1 MKMRFEF
8 GKLNFND
15 RHTILF
21 EKIKQSSSILWRIS
35 SGTLR
40 TDIPSWLLH
49 RNVQMLLDSGAAV
62 TALWM
67 AYLLRFDF
75 SIPAAHHRG
84 MVLWLIIIALA
95 RPCAILITN
104 GYNATWRFFALRDA
118 LRLGARSV
126 LVTVGLILFRVAVH
140 NGTAIPYSV
149 LLVELPLYLWLASG
163 LRTTRRYEYEIV
175 NRIGSNAN
183 TLVIGSEA
191 TLAGAVR
198 HLRSSGNTKILG
210 LVTED
215 ERLVGLR
222 IDGILVRGHTTSLAN
237 LLATY
242 PVELVIVAGAD
253 IQGAEEIMHV
263 AAQFGVQIRLLPS
276 CVDLVKGKVQVRRV
290 ISIDQISH
298 VRQRKFSNTAHPA
311 VAECF
316 ADRVVLITGAG
327 GSIGS
332 ELVRQV
338 ADLPISKLIVLDR
351 DENSIFELM
360 NQLKNENKDHIAIPV
375 VGDIRDRY
383 TVRHTFSR
391 FRPDIVLHAAAYKH
405 VPVMEDNC
413 CEAILNNVCG
423 THELADAAIDLGCE
437 KLVMISTDKAVHP
450 SSVMGA
456 SKRTAEMLIQ
466 QRASEAMRRHHD
478 TQFACVRFG
487 NVLGSRGSVVP
498 IFLRQI
504 AAGGPVTI
512 THKEMTRY
520 FMTIPQAV
528 QLVLQAATLASTG
541 DIYMLEMGDP
551 VKIIEFAKEI
561 IEMSG
566 LTPGKDI
573 EIKVVG
579 MRPGE
584 KIHEQLWNEDADVG
598 PTSFPHVFRV
608 KAAPV
613 PSDFSTFLQQLEK
626 AGKDRESNEMIQD
639 LLRELPIGYHVK
651 SYPDTVNLMT
661 S

>member
-1 MKMRFEF
+1 M
-8 GKLNFND
+8 
-15 RHTILF
+15 T
-21 EKIKQSSSILWRIS
+21 S
-35 SGTLR
+35 SGIRGIRFDAKCLTLLR
-40 TDIPSWLLH
+40 ETKHFLTKTPPWLLH
-49 RNVQMLLDSGAAV
+49 RNVQMLLDSIVAV
-62 TALWM
+62 TSLWI

-75 SIPAAHHRG
+75 AIPRSQQSEMAEWLIVVAVARPAA
-84 MVLWLIIIALA
+84 
-95 RPCAILITN
+95 ILLTN
-104 GYNATWRFFALRDA
+104 GYKATWRFFAFRDA
-118 LRLGARSV
+118 IRLGARSV
-126 LVTVGLILFRVAVH
+126 PVSICLLLFRAVVH
-140 NGTAIPYSV
+140 DGKAIPFSV
-149 LLVELPLYLWLASG
+149 LLMDLLLFMCLASA
-163 LRTTRRYEYEIV
+163 LRTARRYEHEFL
-175 NRIGSNAN
+175 NRVGSGPN
-183 TLVIGSEA
+183 TLVVGSEA

-198 HLRSSGNTKILG
+198 HLRASGNTNILG
-210 LVTED
+210 LVTDD

-222 IDGILVRGHTTSLAN
+222 IDGALVRGHISALPN
-237 LLATY
+237 LLAAH
-242 PVELVIVAGAD
+242 PVELVIIAGAD
-253 IQGAEEIMHV
+253 MQGAEEVMHIV
-263 AAQFGVQIRLLPS
+263 AQFGLQIRLLPS
-276 CVDLVKGKVQVRRV
+276 CVDLVKGKVQVRR
-290 ISIDQISH
+290 IIGIDQISQ
-298 VRQRKFSNTAHPA
+298 VRQRKSSSTAHPA
-311 VAECF
+311 VTDCF
-316 ADRVVLITGAG
+316 TDRVVLITGAG

-338 ADLPISKLIVLDR
+338 ADLPVDKLIVLDR

-360 NQLKNENKDHIAIPV
+360 NQLKSDGKDSAAVPV

-383 TVRHTFSR
+383 AIRHLFSK
-391 FRPDIVLHAAAYKH
+391 FRPNIILHAAAYKH
-405 VPVMEDNC
+405 VPVMEENC

-423 THELADAAIDLGCE
+423 TRELADVAIDFAAE

-466 QRASEAMRRHHD
+466 QRATEAIQRQHN

-528 QLVLQAATLASTG
+528 QLVLQATTLASMG

-584 KIHEQLWNEDADVG
+584 KLHEQLWNEDADVG

-608 KAAPV
+608 KASRV
-613 PSDFSTFLQQLEK
+613 QNNFSVLLQDLEK
-626 AGKDRESNEMIQD
+626 ASRDRESNEIIQD
-639 LLRELPIGYHVK
+639 LLREMPINYRAK
-651 SYPDTVNLMT
+651 SNHDILDLMT

>member
-1 MKMRFEF
+1 MTFFGIRGVSFE
-8 GKLNFND
+8 D
-15 RHTILF
+15 RCLALLRKTRHL
-21 EKIKQSSSILWRIS
+21 SSK
-35 SGTLR
+35 T
-40 TDIPSWLLH
+40 PSWLLH
-49 RNVQMLLDSGAAV
+49 RNVQMLLDSMAAV
-62 TALWM
+62 AALWF

-75 SIPAAHHRG
+75 SIPPRQGRG
-84 MVLWLIIIALA
+84 MVAWLIIIGIA
-95 RPCAILITN
+95 RPTVILLTG
-104 GYNATWRFFALRDA
+104 GYKATWRFFAFRDA
-118 LRLGARSV
+118 MQLAIRAVPVSIV
-126 LVTVGLILFRVAVH
+126 LLLFRATVH
-140 NGTAIPYSV
+140 TGIAIPFSV
-149 LLVELPLYLWLASG
+149 LLMELLLFLWLASG
-163 LRTTRRYEYEIV
+163 LRTIRRYEHEFL
-175 NRIGSNAN
+175 NRVGSGPN
-183 TLVIGSEA
+183 TLIIGNEA
-191 TLAGAVR
+191 TLAGAAR
-198 HLRSSGNTKILG
+198 HLRSSGNTNILG

-222 IDGILVRGHTTSLAN
+222 IDGILVRGHISALPN
-237 LLATY
+237 LLATH
-242 PVELVIVAGAD
+242 PIELVIIAGTD
-253 IQGAEEIMHV
+253 IQGVEEVIRV
-263 AAQFGVQIRLLPS
+263 ASQFGLQIRLLPS
-276 CVDLVKGKVQVRRV
+276 CVDLVKGKVQVRR
-290 ISIDQISH
+290 IIGMDQISH
-298 VRQRKFSNTAHPA
+298 VRQRKSSGTAHPA
-311 VAECF
+311 VVECF
-316 ADRVVLITGAG
+316 TNRVALVTGAG

-360 NQLKNENKDHIAIPV
+360 NHLKGENKDRAV
-375 VGDIRDRY
+375 VPIVSDIRDRY
-383 TVRHTFSR
+383 AIRHVFSK
-391 FRPDIVLHAAAYKH
+391 FKPDIVLHAAAYKH

-413 CEAILNNVCG
+413 CEAVLNNVCG
-423 THELADAAIDLGCE
+423 TRELVDAAIDFGAE
-437 KLVMISTDKAVHP
+437 RLVMISTDKAVRP

-456 SKRTAEMLIQ
+456 SKRAAEMLIQ
-466 QRASEAMRRHHD
+466 QRAIEAMQQRHS

-584 KIHEQLWNEDADVG
+584 KLHEQLWNEDADVG

-608 KAAPV
+608 KATPV
-613 PSDFSTFLQQLEK
+613 QSDFSALLHDLERASK
-626 AGKDRESNEMIQD
+626 SRESNEVIQD
-639 LLRELPIGYHVK
+639 LLRELPI
-651 SYPDTVNLMT
+651 SYQTEPSRNIVNLMT

>member
-1 MKMRFEF
+1 MVRGWANSKRVMAMTSF
-8 GKLNFND
+8 GFRRLSLNDNCL
-15 RHTILF
+15 TLLG
-21 EKIKQSSSILWRIS
+21 KIKHLS
-35 SGTLR
+35 TKV
-40 TDIPSWLLH
+40 PPWLLH
-49 RNVQMLLDSGAAV
+49 RNVQMLLDSMVAV
-62 TALWM
+62 TSLWI

-75 SIPAAHHRG
+75 SIPPSQQRG
-84 MVLWLIIIALA
+84 MEGWLIVVAVA
-95 RPCAILITN
+95 RPATILLTC
-104 GYNATWRFFALRDA
+104 GYKATWRFFAFRDA
-118 LRLGARSV
+118 IRLGARSV
-126 LVTVGLILFRVAVH
+126 PVSLCLLLFRAAVR
-140 NGTAIPYSV
+140 NGVAIPFSV
-149 LLVELPLYLWLASG
+149 LLMELLLFLCMASA
-163 LRTTRRYEYEIV
+163 LRTARRYEHEFM
-175 NRIGSNAN
+175 NRVGSGPN
-183 TLVIGSEA
+183 TLIVGSEA

-198 HLRSSGNTKILG
+198 HLRASGNTNILG
-210 LVTED
+210 LVTEN

-222 IDGILVRGHTTSLAN
+222 IDGVLVRGHITALPN
-237 LLATY
+237 LLAAH
-242 PVELVIVAGAD
+242 PIELVIIAGAD
-253 IQGAEEIMHV
+253 IRCAEEVMHV
-263 AAQFGVQIRLLPS
+263 TAQFGLQMRLLPS
-276 CVDLVKGKVQVRRV
+276 CVDLVKGKVQVRR
-290 ISIDQISH
+290 IIGIDQILQ
-298 VRQRKFSNTAHPA
+298 VRQRKSSGTAHPA
-311 VAECF
+311 VVECF
-316 ADRVVLITGAG
+316 SGRVVLITGAG

-338 ADLPISKLIVLDR
+338 TDLPVDKLIVLDR

-360 NQLKNENKDHIAIPV
+360 NQLKSAGKDHAAVPV

-383 TVRHTFSR
+383 AIRHLFSK

-405 VPVMEDNC
+405 VPVMEENC

-423 THELADAAIDLGCE
+423 TRELADAAIDFAAK

-466 QRASEAMRRHHD
+466 QRASEAVQRHS

-512 THKEMTRY
+512 THQEMTRY

-584 KIHEQLWNEDADVG
+584 KLHEQLWNEGADVG
-598 PTSFPHVFRV
+598 PTNFPHVFRV
-608 KAAPV
+608 KASRV
-613 PSDFSTFLQQLEK
+613 QSSFSVLLQNLEK
-626 AGKDRESNEMIQD
+626 ASRDRENNEIIQD
-639 LLRELPIGYHVK
+639 LLREMPINYRVE
-651 SYPDTVNLMT
+651 SNRDMVNLMT

>member
-1 MKMRFEF
+1 MTSF
-8 GKLNFND
+8 GFRGLSFND
-15 RHTILF
+15 NYLIILR
-21 EKIKQSSSILWRIS
+21 KIKHLS
-35 SGTLR
+35 TKV
-40 TDIPSWLLH
+40 PPWLLH
-49 RNVQMLLDSGAAV
+49 RNVQMLLDSMVAA
-62 TALWM
+62 TSLWI

-75 SIPAAHHRG
+75 SIPSNQQRG
-84 MVLWLIIIALA
+84 MAGWLIVIAVA
-95 RPCAILITN
+95 RPATILLTD
-104 GYNATWRFFALRDA
+104 GYKATWRFFAFRDA
-118 LRLGARSV
+118 IRLAARSIPV
-126 LVTVGLILFRVAVH
+126 SICLLLFRAVVH
-140 NGTAIPYSV
+140 SGVAIPFSV
-149 LLVELPLYLWLASG
+149 LLLELLLFLCLASA
-163 LRTTRRYEYEIV
+163 LRTARRYEHEFTTSV
-175 NRIGSNAN
+175 GSGPN
-183 TLVIGSEA
+183 TLIVGSEA

-198 HLRSSGNTKILG
+198 HLRASGNTNILG
-210 LVTED
+210 LVTEN

-222 IDGILVRGHTTSLAN
+222 IDGVLVRGHITALPN
-237 LLATY
+237 LLAAH
-242 PVELVIVAGAD
+242 PIELVIIAGAD
-253 IQGAEEIMHV
+253 IESAEEVMRV
-263 AAQFGVQIRLLPS
+263 TAQFGLQMRLLPS
-276 CVDLVKGKVQVRRV
+276 CVDLVKGKVQVRRIV
-290 ISIDQISH
+290 SIDQILQ
-298 VRQRKFSNTAHPA
+298 VRQRKSSSAAHPA
-311 VAECF
+311 VMECF
-316 ADRVVLITGAG
+316 TGRVVLITGAG

-338 ADLPISKLIVLDR
+338 ADLPVDKLIVLDR

-360 NQLKNENKDHIAIPV
+360 NQLKGDGKDRAVVPV
-375 VGDIRDRY
+375 VGDIRDRHAI
-383 TVRHTFSR
+383 RHLFSK
-391 FRPDIVLHAAAYKH
+391 FRPDVILHAAAYKH
-405 VPVMEDNC
+405 VPVMEENC

-423 THELADAAIDLGCE
+423 TRELADAAIDFGAE

-466 QRASEAMRRHHD
+466 QRATEAMQRHHS

-541 DIYMLEMGDP
+541 DVYMLEMGDP

-584 KIHEQLWNEDADVG
+584 KLHEQLWNEDADVG

-608 KAAPV
+608 KASRV
-613 PSDFSTFLQQLEK
+613 PSNFSVLLQELEK
-626 AGKDRESNEMIQD
+626 ASRDRESNEVIQD
-639 LLRELPIGYHVK
+639 LLREMPITYRAT
-651 SYPDTVNLMT
+651 SNRDMVNLMT

>member
-1 MKMRFEF
+1 MAMTSF
-8 GKLNFND
+8 GFRRLTFDGKSL
-15 RHTILF
+15 TLF
-21 EKIKQSSSILWRIS
+21 GEIKHLFTKI
-35 SGTLR
+35 
-40 TDIPSWLLH
+40 PPWLLH
-49 RNVQMLLDSGAAV
+49 RNVQMLLDSIVAV
-62 TALWM
+62 TALWI

-75 SIPAAHHRG
+75 AIPPNQQRG
-84 MVLWLIIIALA
+84 MAGWLIVIAVA
-95 RPCAILITN
+95 RPGAILLTN
-104 GYNATWRFFALRDA
+104 GYKATWRFFAFRDA
-118 LRLGARSV
+118 ARLAARSIPV
-126 LVTVGLILFRVAVH
+126 SICLLLFRAAVH
-140 NGTAIPYSV
+140 NGAAVPFSV
-149 LLVELPLYLWLASG
+149 LLMELLLFLWLAST
-163 LRTTRRYEYEIV
+163 LRVARRYGHEFL
-175 NRIGSNAN
+175 NRVGGGTN

-198 HLRSSGNTKILG
+198 QLRSSGNTRILG

-222 IDGILVRGHTTSLAN
+222 IDGILVRGHTASLAN

-290 ISIDQISH
+290 IGIDQISH

-316 ADRVVLITGAG
+316 VDRVVLITGAG

-360 NQLKNENKDHIAIPV
+360 NQLKSENKDHIAIPV
-375 VGDIRDRY
+375 VGDVRDRY
-383 TVRHTFSR
+383 AVRHTFSR

-423 THELADAAIDLGCE
+423 TRELADAAIDFGCE

-456 SKRTAEMLIQ
+456 SKRIAEMLIQ
-466 QRASEAMRRHHD
+466 QRASEAMQRHHD

-541 DIYMLEMGDP
+541 DTYMLEMGDP

-608 KAAPV
+608 KAAPI
-613 PSDFSTFLQQLEK
+613 PGDFSALLQQLEK

-651 SYPDTVNLMT
+651 SYPDTVSVMT

>member
-1 MKMRFEF
+1 MTFF
-8 GKLNFND
+8 GFRALNFYD
-15 RHTILF
+15 RRLVLLREIKHLSS
-21 EKIKQSSSILWRIS
+21 KIPPWF
-35 SGTLR
+35 
-40 TDIPSWLLH
+40 LH
-49 RNVQMLLDSGAAV
+49 RNMQMLLDSVMAV
-62 TALWM
+62 TALSS

-75 SIPAAHHRG
+75 SVPQRQQKGMIGWLIFIAVARPAA
-84 MVLWLIIIALA
+84 
-95 RPCAILITN
+95 ILLTN
-104 GYNATWRFFALRDA
+104 GYKATWRFFAFRDA
-118 LRLGARSV
+118 IQLAARSV
-126 LVTVGLILFRVAVH
+126 PLSICLLLFRAAVH
-140 NGTAIPYSV
+140 DGKAIPFSV
-149 LLVELPLYLWLASG
+149 LLMELLLFLCLASA
-163 LRTTRRYEYEIV
+163 LRTARRYEHEFLHRV
-175 NRIGSNAN
+175 GSGPN
-183 TLVIGSEA
+183 TLIIGSEA

-198 HLRSSGNTKILG
+198 HLRSSGNTNILG

-215 ERLVGLR
+215 ERLVGLK
-222 IDGILVRGHTTSLAN
+222 IDGVLVRGHISALSN
-237 LLATY
+237 LLAAH
-242 PVELVIVAGAD
+242 PIELVIIAGAD
-253 IQGAEEIMHV
+253 IQSAEEAMRV
-263 AAQFGVQIRLLPS
+263 TAQFGLQIRLLPS
-276 CVDLVKGKVQVRRV
+276 CVDLVKGKVQVRR
-290 ISIDQISH
+290 IIGIDQISQ
-298 VRQRKFSNTAHPA
+298 VRQRKLSNTAHPA
-311 VAECF
+311 VIECF
-316 ADRVVLITGAG
+316 GERVVLITGAG

-338 ADLPISKLIVLDR
+338 ADLPIDTLIVLDR

-360 NQLKNENKDHIAIPV
+360 NQLKGEGKDRTVVPV
-375 VGDIRDRY
+375 VNDIRDRY
-383 TVRHTFSR
+383 AVRHVFSKY
-391 FRPDIVLHAAAYKH
+391 RPAIVLHAAAYKH

-423 THELADAAIDLGCE
+423 TRELADAAIEFGSE

-466 QRASEAMRRHHD
+466 QRATDAMHRRHS

-551 VKIIEFAKEI
+551 VKIIEFAREI

-573 EIKVVG
+573 EIKAVG

-584 KIHEQLWNEDADVG
+584 KLHEQLWNEDADVG

-608 KAAPV
+608 KATRIN
-613 PSDFSTFLQQLEK
+613 SDFSIQLQALEK
-626 AGKDRESNEMIQD
+626 ASRDRESNETIQD
-639 LLRELPIGYHVK
+639 LLREMPINYQTK
-651 SYPDTVNLMT
+651 SNLEMLNLKT

>member
-1 MKMRFEF
+1 MTLF
-8 GKLNFND
+8 GFRGLNLDDRCLILLRKL
-15 RHTILF
+15 RHLSQ
-21 EKIKQSSSILWRIS
+21 K
-35 SGTLR
+35 
-40 TDIPSWLLH
+40 IPSWLLH
-49 RNVQMLLDSGAAV
+49 RNVQMLLDSIVAV
-62 TALWM
+62 TALWI

-75 SIPAAHHRG
+75 SIPPTQQRG
-84 MVLWLIIIALA
+84 MVGWLIVIAVA
-95 RPCAILITN
+95 RPAAILLTN
-104 GYNATWRFFALRDA
+104 GYKSTWRFFALRDA
-118 LRLGARSV
+118 IQLGARSV
-126 LVTVGLILFRVAVH
+126 PVTIGLLLFRAAVH

-149 LLVELPLYLWLASG
+149 LLLELLLFLWLASG
-163 LRTTRRYEYEIV
+163 LRTIRRYEHEFL
-175 NRIGSNAN
+175 NRVGSGPN
-183 TLVIGSEA
+183 TLIVGSEA

-198 HLRSSGNTKILG
+198 HLRSSGNTNILG

-222 IDGILVRGHTTSLAN
+222 IDGVLVRGHTAALPN
-237 LLATY
+237 LLAAH
-242 PVELVIVAGAD
+242 PIELVIIAGAD
-253 IQGAEEIMHV
+253 IQAAEEVMRV
-263 AAQFGVQIRLLPS
+263 AAQFGIQIRLLPS
-276 CVDLVKGKVQVRRV
+276 CVDLVKGKVQVRR
-290 ISIDQISH
+290 IIGIDQISH
-298 VRQRKFSNTAHPA
+298 VRQRKLSATAHPA
-311 VAECF
+311 VMECF

-338 ADLPISKLIVLDR
+338 ADLPIEKLIVLDR

-360 NQLKNENKDHIAIPV
+360 NQLKGEGKDRIAVPV
-375 VGDIRDRY
+375 VSDIRDRFAI
-383 TVRHTFSR
+383 RHAFSK
-391 FRPDIVLHAAAYKH
+391 FRPNIVLHAAAYKH

-423 THELADAAIDLGCE
+423 TRELADAAIDYGSE

-466 QRASEAMRRHHD
+466 QRAIEAVQRRHR

-584 KIHEQLWNEDADVG
+584 KLHEQLWNEDADVG

-608 KAAPV
+608 KAARV
-613 PSDFSTFLQQLEK
+613 QSDFSAMLRDLEK
-626 AGKDRESNEMIQD
+626 ASRDRESNEIIQD
-639 LLRELPIGYHVK
+639 LLRELPIDYQTK
-651 SYPDTVNLMT
+651 SDRDMVNLMT

>member
-1 MKMRFEF
+1 MTFNEF
-8 GKLNFND
+8 GRLLNFD
-15 RHTILF
+15 RRRLAF
-21 EKIKQSSSILWRIS
+21 LRASKQLSK
-35 SGTLR
+35 TL
-40 TDIPSWLLH
+40 PQWFLH
-49 RNVQMLLDSGAAV
+49 RNAQMLLDGVMAA
-62 TALWM
+62 TALWV
-67 AYLLRFDF
+67 AYSLRYDF
-75 SIPAAHHRG
+75 SIPSSQHRV
-84 MVLWLIIIALA
+84 MIRWLIIIAFA
-95 RPCAILITN
+95 RPCVILITR
-104 GYNATWRFFALRDA
+104 GYKATWRFFALRDA
-118 LRLGARSV
+118 VHLAERSIV
-126 LVTVGLILFRVAVH
+126 VTIGLIIFRAIVR
-140 NGTAIPYSV
+140 NNTAIPYSV
-149 LLVELPLYLWLASG
+149 LLFELPLFLWLAYG
-163 LRTTRRYEYEIV
+163 LRITRRYGHEILT
-175 NRIGSNAN
+175 RTGSGVN

-191 TLAGAVR
+191 TLAATVR
-198 HLRSSGNTKILG
+198 HLRSSNNTNILG

-222 IDGILVRGHTTSLAN
+222 IDGILVRGHIASLSN

-253 IQGAEEIMHV
+253 IQGVEEIMRI
-263 AAQFGVQIRLLPS
+263 ATQFGVQIRLMPS
-276 CVDLVKGKVQVRRV
+276 WMDLVKGKVQVRRV

-298 VRQRKFSNTAHPA
+298 VRQRKLSTTSQA
-311 VAECF
+311 VKECF
-316 ADRVVLITGAG
+316 PDRVVLVTGAG

-338 ADLPISKLIVLDR
+338 ADLAVDKLIVLDR

-360 NQLKNENKDHIAIPV
+360 NELKNKNKDQVTIPV
-375 VGDIRDRY
+375 VCDIRDHGAI
-383 TVRHTFSR
+383 RHAFAK
-391 FRPDIVLHAAAYKH
+391 FRPNIVLHAAAYKH

-413 CEAILNNVCG
+413 CEAILNNVSG
-423 THELADAAIDLGCE
+423 TRELADAAIDFGCE
-437 KLVMISTDKAVHP
+437 KLVMISTDKAVSP

-466 QRASEAMRRHHD
+466 QRAAKAMQQRD
-478 TQFACVRFG
+478 QTQFACVRFG
-487 NVLGSRGSVVP
+487 NVLGSRGSVAP

-551 VKIIEFAKEI
+551 VKIIEFAREI

-579 MRPGE
+579 IRPGE
-584 KIHEQLWNEDADVG
+584 KLHEQLWGEGADVG
-598 PTSFPHVFRV
+598 PTAFPHVFRV
-608 KAAPV
+608 KASTIPTN
-613 PSDFSTFLQQLEK
+613 FSALLQQLEK
-626 AGKDRESNEMIQD
+626 ASRDRESNEIIQD
-639 LLRELPIGYHVK
+639 LLRELPINYQTT
-651 SYPDTVNLMT
+651 SYQDAVNLMT